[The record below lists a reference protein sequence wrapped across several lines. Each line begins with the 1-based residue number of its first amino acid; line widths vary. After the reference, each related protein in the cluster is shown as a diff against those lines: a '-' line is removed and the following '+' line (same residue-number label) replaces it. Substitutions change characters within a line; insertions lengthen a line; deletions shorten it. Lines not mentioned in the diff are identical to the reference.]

1 MYKLIIQD
9 DEGKTTIV
17 PLIRDE
23 ITIGRREG
31 NTIRLTERN
40 VSRRHARILRAS
52 GALIVEDLDSYNGV
66 RVNGSRVQGRS
77 QVGEADR
84 IQIGDYLLELK
95 LERAAQ
101 AIATAATLRPQTAQ
115 PASGNGAHVAS
126 GISSPAPFAPEP
138 TAIMRLPLD
147 DQPTRPY
154 SAPAPAPATTAGPVG
169 VSPEYAPPP
178 GAVPTAGTPYARMV
192 VTSTNLAGREFSLQK
207 TETVLGRTNE
217 NDIALDH
224 RSISRHHAKVI
235 LEQGRYV
242 IIDMQSANG
251 LRVNGEE
258 YGRVELRA
266 GDEVDLGHVRL
277 RFIGPGEDFVFAR
290 DATVID
296 IARVAPRRSLRAW
309 WPVFTLG
316 AVGAVVGA
324 ALLLRGGAPSDKS
337 KPVLPSVGGGVVA
350 TGGGPDA
357 AGALVVH
364 QGIVTPDGGKSGV
377 TDAPVVLPGVET
389 VDTMLV
395 AARRAAVDER
405 WSEVT
410 EVTRRA
416 LAIASDNAEAQ
427 RLSDLAER
435 EAKNYTTWQNF
446 QKAARGQRVADA
458 QRLASQ
464 IPDDSV
470 YRERAM
476 KASEDLES
484 KVARELV
491 DEARRYA
498 RAGQCA
504 KLAAVQRRVQAVAPE
519 LSGEVDDL
527 ARTCKAPVIDG
538 GREAPSGEYS
548 VLFADL
554 KKTYQDGHFVKAL
567 ARAEELLK
575 LRPGDPPTLSFAV
588 FAACKAGKAERARI
602 FAASIKEPSRLNG
615 VKSVCYPLGIKF

>member
-101 AIATAATLRPQTAQ
+101 AIATATTLRPQTVP
-115 PASGNGAHVAS
+115 PASGNGERVAS
-126 GISSPAPFAPEP
+126 GISSPVPFAPEP

-154 SAPAPAPATTAGPVG
+154 SAPATTAGPVV
-169 VSPEYAPPP
+169 VSPEYAPP

-296 IARVAPRRSLRAW
+296 IARVAPRRLLRAW

-316 AVGAVVGA
+316 AVGTVLGA

-337 KPVLPSVGGGVVA
+337 KPVVPSVGVGVVA

-364 QGIVTPDGGKSGV
+364 PGIVTPDAGKSGV
-377 TDAPVVLPGVET
+377 TDEPVVLPGVET
-389 VDTMLV
+389 IDTMLV
-395 AARRAAVDER
+395 AARRAAVDQR

-410 EVTRRA
+410 EVTHRA

-458 QRLASQ
+458 KRLASQ

-484 KVARELV
+484 KVAGEMV
-491 DEARRYA
+491 DEARQYA

-504 KLAAVQRRVQAVAPE
+504 KLAAVQRRVQAMAPE

-538 GREAPSGEYS
+538 GGEAPSGEYS

-575 LRPGDPPTLSFAV
+575 IRPGDPGTLSFAV

-602 FAASIKEPSRLNG
+602 FAASIKDPSRLHA